1 MTSIIKYL
9 IALLVTLIAG
19 QLSAQS
25 FSSKLLDKKT
35 NEPIPFA
42 TIQYG
47 EHRGVITNEEGIFN
61 FTLRAK
67 VIATDSLYI
76 SSMGYEKKSFALQ
89 SQLDSIIYLAPKV
102 FELKTVF
109 LSNNPLDAEEIID
122 KVKENLAVNY
132 KVSLSKKKIFFR
144 QSDLSQMNKVDFGFQ
159 KSTIAELDKH
169 LIDSIAGL
177 VPKHSSYYR
186 EALGD
191 FYGDYSKHKFHI
203 DKAAELYDKN
213 KDISMDGLSDK
224 MERIFKENVKPNSYL
239 KIKSGLFSSKV
250 QLDSL
255 KKEHKEEGDAF
266 VKVENT
272 DSQNFNQEMQNR
284 ISELY
289 EQLFFN
295 DDSKIDVLR
304 KSNRYEFTI
313 DDYTYIDESPV
324 YIIKFEPKGRKDF
337 KGTMYVNI
345 DDFAIMRFE
354 FNNVRPIQR
363 FGLLGITYRH
373 NVYNGRM
380 LFQKDAAGGYSPKY
394 LELDSGTYF
403 GLNRPLK
410 VIEKNKHVRG
420 RRKQN
425 ELSLKL
431 DIIMTQ
437 RNKFELVVFD
447 SENINESTYESAAE
461 NKDVK
466 ASYLSKYD
474 ATFWQGYTIME
485 PNAAIQAFKVIESE
499 K

>member
-9 IALLVTLIAG
+9 IALLITLNVT
-19 QLSAQS
+19 QLAAQT
-25 FSSKLLDKKT
+25 FSSQLLDQKT
-35 NEPIPFA
+35 NTPIPFA
-42 TIQYG
+42 SVQYG
-47 EHRGVITNEEGIFN
+47 THRGVISNEDGVFN
-61 FTLRAK
+61 FTLRSK
-67 VIATDSLYI
+67 ATASDSVYI
-76 SSMGYEKKSFALQ
+76 SSMGYEKKAFALQ

-109 LSNNPLDAEEIID
+109 LSSNPLSAENIIE

-144 QSDLSQMNKVDFGFQ
+144 QSDLSHMKKVDFGFQ
-159 KSTIAELDKH
+159 KSTIAELDKQ

-177 VPKHSSYYR
+177 VPKKSSYYR

-213 KDISMDGLSDK
+213 KDVSMDGLSDK
-224 MERIFKENVKPNSYL
+224 MEGIFKANVKPDSYL
-239 KIKSGLFSSKV
+239 KIKSGFFSSKV

-255 KKEHKEEGDAF
+255 KAEHEDESDAF
-266 VKVENT
+266 VQDEDT
-272 DSQNFNQEMQNR
+272 DHQKFNQQMTDN

-295 DDSKIDVLR
+295 ENSKIDVLR
-304 KSNRYEFTI
+304 KSNRYEFSL
-313 DDYTYIDESPV
+313 DGYTYIDDTPV
-324 YIIKFEPKGRKDF
+324 YILKFEPKGKKDF
-337 KGTMYVNI
+337 KGSMYVNL
-345 DDFAIMRFE
+345 DDYAILRLE
-354 FNNVRPIQR
+354 FYNVRPLQT

-373 NVYNGRM
+373 NVYKGRM
-380 LFQKDAAGGYSPKY
+380 LFQKDVEGGYSPKY
-394 LELDSGTYF
+394 LELDSGIYF

-431 DIIMTQ
+431 DIKMTQ
-437 RNKFELVVFD
+437 RNTFELVVFD
-447 SENINESTYESAAE
+447 SENINAATYDSATE
-461 NKDVK
+461 NKSVK
-466 ASYLSKYD
+466 ATYLSQYD
-474 ATFWQGYTIME
+474 ASFWQGYSIME
-485 PNAAIQAFKVIESE
+485 PNAAIQAFKVVE
-499 K
+499 

>member
-9 IALLVTLIAG
+9 VATLVTLSVA
-19 QLSAQS
+19 QLSAQT
-25 FSSKLLDKKT
+25 FSAQLLDKKT
-35 NEPIPFA
+35 NAPIPFA

-47 EHRGVITNEEGIFN
+47 EHRGVITNEEGVFN

-67 VIATDSLYI
+67 ATATDSLYI
-76 SSMGYEKKSFALQ
+76 SSMGYEKKAFALQ

-109 LSNNPLDAEEIID
+109 LSSNPMDAGDIIE
-122 KVKENLAVNY
+122 KVKENLAINY

-144 QSDLSQMNKVDFGFQ
+144 QSDLSHMKKVDFGFQ
-159 KSTIAELDKH
+159 KSTIAELDKQ

-213 KDISMDGLSDK
+213 KDVSMDGLSDK
-224 MERIFKENVKPNSYL
+224 MERIFKANVKPDSYL
-239 KIKSGLFSSKV
+239 KIKSGIFSSKV

-255 KKEHKEEGDAF
+255 KTENKEEGDAF
-266 VKVENT
+266 VKVEDT
-272 DSQNFNQEMQNR
+272 DNQNFNQEMKDR

-295 DDSKIDVLR
+295 EDSKIDVLR

-313 DDYTYIDESPV
+313 EDYTYIDETPV
-324 YIIKFEPKGRKDF
+324 YILKFEPKGKKDF
-337 KGTMYVNI
+337 KGTMYVNF
-345 DDFAIMRFE
+345 DDYAIMRLE
-354 FNNVRPIQR
+354 FNNVRPIES

-380 LFQKDAAGGYSPKY
+380 LFQKDVAGGYSPKY
-394 LELDSGTYF
+394 LELDSGVYF

-410 VIEKNKHVRG
+410 VIEKNKHVKG

-431 DIIMTQ
+431 DIKMTQ

-447 SENINESTYESAAE
+447 SENINESTYKNATE
-461 NKDVK
+461 NKDLK
-466 ASYLSKYD
+466 ATYLSKYD
-474 ATFWQGYTIME
+474 ANFWQGYTIME
-485 PNAAIQAFKVIESE
+485 PNAAIQAFKVVD
-499 K
+499 